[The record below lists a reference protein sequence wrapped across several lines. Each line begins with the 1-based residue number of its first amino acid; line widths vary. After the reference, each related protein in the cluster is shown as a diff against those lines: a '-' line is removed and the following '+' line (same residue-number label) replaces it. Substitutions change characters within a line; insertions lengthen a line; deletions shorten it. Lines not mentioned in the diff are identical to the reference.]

1 MKVLIIVDVQND
13 FLPGGALA
21 VPDGDQ
27 VIPVINQLSQDFDLV
42 FTTQDWHPANHC
54 SFAASHPDKKIGDRI
69 LIDGQEQILWPVH
82 CVQNTYG
89 AELAAGLNPKVI
101 SGGVHISKGTDE
113 LVDSYSGFFENLRK
127 RSTGLEE
134 LLRQHEVDDLT
145 IVGLAT
151 DYCVKAT
158 VLDARDLGF
167 NVTVHENACRAV
179 NLSPDDGA
187 NALAAMRDAGVK
199 IV

>member
-1 MKVLIIVDVQND
+1 MKALIIVDVQND

-21 VPDGDQ
+21 VAEGDL
-27 VIPVINQLSQDFDLV
+27 VVPVINQLTHEFDLV
-42 FTTQDWHPANHC
+42 FTTQDWHPENHC
-54 SFAASHPDKKIGDRI
+54 SFAASHPSKKIGDRI
-69 LIDGQEQILWPVH
+69 LVDGQEQILWPVH

-113 LVDSYSGFFENLRK
+113 RVDSYSGFFENQRK
-127 RSTGLEE
+127 RATGLDE
-134 LLRQHEVDDLT
+134 LLRQHGTDDLT
-145 IVGLAT
+145 VVGLAT

-158 VLDARDLGF
+158 VLDALELGF
-167 NVTVHENACRAV
+167 RVTVLTEACRAV

-187 NALAAMRDAGVK
+187 NALAAMRTAGARV
-199 IV
+199 V

>member
-1 MKVLIIVDVQND
+1 VQN
-13 FLPGGALA
+13 
-21 VPDGDQ
+21 
-27 VIPVINQLSQDFDLV
+27 S
-42 FTTQDWHPANHC
+42 
-54 SFAASHPDKKIGDRI
+54 
-69 LIDGQEQILWPVH
+69 
-82 CVQNTYG
+82 YG

-101 SGGVHISKGTDE
+101 SGGVHISKGIDE
-113 LVDSYSGFFENLRK
+113 RVDSYSGFFESQK
-127 RSTGLEE
+127 RRATGLDE
-134 LLRQHEVDDLT
+134 LLRQRGADDLT

-187 NALAAMRDAGVK
+187 DALAAMREAGVK
-199 IV
+199 IL

>member
-1 MKVLIIVDVQND
+1 VKALIIVDLQND

-27 VIPVINQLSQDFDLV
+27 VILVINQLSQDFDLV

-54 SFAASHPDKKIGDRI
+54 SFAASYPNRKIGDRI

-101 SGGVHISKGTDE
+101 SGGVRISKGTDE
-113 LVDSYSGFFENLRK
+113 RVDSYSGFFENQRK

-134 LLRQHEVDDLT
+134 LLREHGVDDLT

-158 VLDARDLGF
+158 VLDACDLGF
-167 NVTVHENACRAV
+167 KVTVHQKACRAV

-187 NALAAMRDAGVK
+187 TALAVMREAGVK

>member
-1 MKVLIIVDVQND
+1 MKALIIVDVQND

-21 VPDGDQ
+21 VPEGDK
-27 VIPVINQLSQDFDLV
+27 VIPVINDLSRDFDLV
-42 FTTQDWHPANHC
+42 FTTQDWHPPNHC
-54 SFAASHPDKKIGDRI
+54 SFAASYPDKKIGDRI

-89 AELAAGLNPKVI
+89 AELAAGLHPKVI
-101 SGGVHISKGTDE
+101 TGGVHISKGTDE
-113 LVDSYSGFFENLRK
+113 LVDSYSGFFENQRK
-127 RSTGLEE
+127 RATGLEE
-134 LLRQHEVDDLT
+134 LLRQHGVDDLT

-167 NVTVHENACRAV
+167 NVTVHQTACRAV

-187 NALAAMRDAGVK
+187 KALAAMRDAGVK
-199 IV
+199 IG

>member
-1 MKVLIIVDVQND
+1 MKALIIVDVQND

-21 VPDGDQ
+21 VPEGDR
-27 VIPVINQLSQDFDLV
+27 VIPVINQLSQSFDLV

-54 SFAASHPDKKIGDRI
+54 SFAASHPGKKIGDRI

-82 CVQNTYG
+82 CVQHTHG
-89 AELAAGLNPKVI
+89 AELAAGLHPKVI
-101 SGGVHISKGTDE
+101 SGGVRISKGTDE
-113 LVDSYSGFFENLRK
+113 RVDSYSGFFENQRK
-127 RSTGLEE
+127 QGTGLNE
-134 LLRQHEVDDLT
+134 LLRLHGADDLT

-167 NVTVHENACRAV
+167 NVTVHQRACRAV
-179 NLSPDDGA
+179 NLSPNDGA
-187 NALAAMRDAGVK
+187 TALAIMQEAGVK
-199 IV
+199 IL

>member
-1 MKVLIIVDVQND
+1 MKGLIIVDVQND

-21 VPDGDQ
+21 VPEGDK
-27 VIPVINQLSQDFDLV
+27 VIPVINDLSQDFDLV

-54 SFAASHPDKKIGDRI
+54 SFAASHPGKEIGDRI

-89 AELAAGLNPKVI
+89 AELAVGLNPKVI

-113 LVDSYSGFFENLRK
+113 RVDSYSGFFENQRK
-127 RSTGLEE
+127 RATGLDE
-134 LLRQHEVDDLT
+134 LLRQRGADDLT

-158 VLDARDLGF
+158 VLDALELGF
-167 NVTVHENACRAV
+167 PVTVSTEACRAV
-179 NLSPDDGA
+179 NLSRDDGA
-187 NALAAMRDAGVK
+187 KALDAMRTAGARV
-199 IV
+199 V

>member
-1 MKVLIIVDVQND
+1 VKALIIVDVQND

-21 VPDGDQ
+21 VPEGDQ
-27 VIPVINQLSQDFDLV
+27 VIPVINDLSLEFDLV

-54 SFAASHPDKKIGDRI
+54 SFAASHPNKKIGDRI

-89 AELAAGLNPKVI
+89 AELAPGLHPKVI
-101 SGGVHISKGTDE
+101 SGGVHISKGIGE
-113 LVDSYSGFFENLRK
+113 RVDSYSGFFENQRK
-127 RSTGLEE
+127 RATGLEE
-134 LLRQHEVDDLT
+134 LLRRHRADDLT

-158 VLDARDLGF
+158 AIDARELGF
-167 NVTVHENACRAV
+167 NVTVVADACRAV

-187 NALAAMRDAGVK
+187 KALDAMQAAGASV
-199 IV
+199 V

>member
-1 MKVLIIVDVQND
+1 MKALIIVDVQND

-21 VPDGDQ
+21 VPDGDR

-54 SFAASHPDKKIGDRI
+54 SFAASYPDKKIGDRI

-82 CVQNTYG
+82 CVQNTHG
-89 AELAAGLNPKVI
+89 AELAAGLNPKVV

-113 LVDSYSGFFENLRK
+113 RVDSYSGFFENLK
-127 RSTGLEE
+127 RSTGLET
-134 LLRQHEVDDLT
+134 LLRQHGADDLT
-145 IVGLAT
+145 VVGLAT

-158 VLDARDLGF
+158 VLDALELGF
-167 NVTVHENACRAV
+167 LLTVLTKVARRCS
-179 NLSPDDGA
+179 LPP
-187 NALAAMRDAGVK
+187 
-199 IV
+199 I

>member
-1 MKVLIIVDVQND
+1 MKALIIVDVQND

-54 SFAASHPDKKIGDRI
+54 SFAASYPDKKIGDRI

-82 CVQNTYG
+82 CVQNTHG
-89 AELAAGLNPKVI
+89 AELAAGLYPKVI
-101 SGGVHISKGTDE
+101 AGGVRISKGTDE
-113 LVDSYSGFFENLRK
+113 RVDSYSGFFENQR
-127 RSTGLEE
+127 RRATGLET
-134 LLRQHEVDDLT
+134 LLRQRGADDLT

-158 VLDARDLGF
+158 VLDACELGF
-167 NVTVHENACRAV
+167 VVTVHKNACRAV

-187 NALAAMRDAGVK
+187 KALAAMQAAGAK

>member
-1 MKVLIIVDVQND
+1 MKALIIVDVQND

-21 VPDGDQ
+21 VPEGDQ
-27 VIPVINQLSQDFDLV
+27 VVPVINQLSQEFDLV

-54 SFAASHPDKKIGDRI
+54 SFAASHPGKKVGDRI

-101 SGGVHISKGTDE
+101 SGGVRISKGIDE
-113 LVDSYSGFFENLRK
+113 RVDSYSGFFENQRK
-127 RSTGLEE
+127 RGTGLDA
-134 LLRQHEVDDLT
+134 LLRRHGADDLT

-167 NVTVHENACRAV
+167 KVTVHENACRAV
-179 NLSPDDGA
+179 NLAPDDGT
-187 NALAAMRDAGVK
+187 NALAAMRQAGV
-199 IV
+199 VVV

>member
-1 MKVLIIVDVQND
+1 MRALIIVDVQND

-21 VPDGDQ
+21 VPEGDR
-27 VIPVINQLSQDFDLV
+27 VIPVINQLSSDFDLV

-54 SFAASHPDKKIGDRI
+54 SFAASHPGKKIGDRV

-89 AELAAGLNPKVI
+89 AELAAGLQTKVI
-101 SGGVHISKGTDE
+101 TGGVHISKGTDE
-113 LVDSYSGFFENLRK
+113 RVDSYSGFFENQRK
-127 RSTGLEE
+127 RGTGLDEI
-134 LLRQHEVDDLT
+134 LRQHGASDLT

-167 NVTVHENACRAV
+167 GVTVYEEACRAV
-179 NLSPDDGA
+179 NLSSSDGA
-187 NALAAMRDAGVK
+187 KALATMRAAGARV
-199 IV
+199 V